1 MEELAAL
8 CVLWLA
14 GFGSKESYV
23 GKLDRLFLECPEN
36 DALLELE
43 GLCGDPRGTLAR
55 LSPFIG
61 ERNADKFG
69 RALFAGLE
77 RYYKEKV
84 TDYSALER
92 FTCKTYEL
100 WGLILVL
107 LPNNIADGDPFW
119 FLSCANDYLFYRGD
133 DYTREQC
140 LKAFDYYK

>member
-14 GFGSKESYV
+14 GFGSKESYTAE
-23 GKLDRLFLECPEN
+23 LDRLFLEDAKN

-43 GLCGDPRGTLAR
+43 GLCGDPRGTFAR

-69 RALFAGLE
+69 RELFAGLE

-92 FTCKTYEL
+92 FTRKTHEL
-100 WGLILVL
+100 WISEL
-107 LPNNIADGDPFW
+107 LPFDIANKDPFF
-119 FLSCANDYLFYRGD
+119 FLCWADDCLFYRGD
-133 DYTREQC
+133 DYTREQYR
-140 LKAFDYYK
+140 KTFDYYK